1 MHPGFP
7 AAPGVS
13 EPGPREL
20 CAFVSGA
27 SAHMLRALQPRRTR
41 PPKRRPNHRRFL
53 HNQICRQFAKIEAAT
68 QHLALTI
75 LSQKA
80 PPQRPPPQRPPPP
93 PPSPFLGVAC
103 AEAPLELSHDDE
115 DGGGPSLS
123 LAALDTSTL
132 DLFDDIL
139 LTPACPLV
147 DPDGF
152 CQTLPAATPQEGSE
166 FVSHAPG
173 LGDQRQPTPMQPL
186 RFSNPLSPP
195 QNAHGGSLE
204 PAALDWGWEAPC
216 AWDPQGT
223 LEAWGTL

>member
-27 SAHMLRALQPRRTR
+27 SAYILRALQPRRTR
-41 PPKRRPNHRRFL
+41 PPKRKPNHRRFL

-68 QHLALTI
+68 QHLALSI

-80 PPQRPPPQRPPPP
+80 PPQRPPPRRPPPP

-103 AEAPLELSHDDE
+103 AEAPMEGPHDD
-115 DGGGPSLS
+115 GPSLN

-139 LTPACPLV
+139 LTPACSLV
-147 DPDGF
+147 APEDF
-152 CQTLPAATPQEGSE
+152 CQTPQEVSE
-166 FVSHAPG
+166 LTSHAPG
-173 LGDQRQPTPMQPL
+173 PENQRDPTPLQAP
-186 RFSNPLSPP
+186 RFSNPLPPP
-195 QNAHGGSLE
+195 QNAHGGSPE
-204 PAALDWGWEAPC
+204 PTALGWGWVGNWEAPC
-216 AWDPQGT
+216 AWDPRGIMDG
-223 LEAWGTL
+223 WGTL